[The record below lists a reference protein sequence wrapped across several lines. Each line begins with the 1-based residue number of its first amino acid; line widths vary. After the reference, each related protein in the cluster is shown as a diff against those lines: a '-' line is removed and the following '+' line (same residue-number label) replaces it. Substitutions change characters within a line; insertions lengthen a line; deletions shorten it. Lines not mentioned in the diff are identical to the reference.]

1 VNTPNELHA
10 HMNIFEVKKKML
22 AAGDREDGREETD
35 ASMGAGMVHVGT
47 LEDFVPAPG
56 VARAR
61 RMPSQTGVS
70 AQVC

>member
-1 VNTPNELHA
+1 MNSAVTHA
-10 HMNIFEVKKKML
+10 HMNIFEVKML
-22 AAGDREDGREETD
+22 AAGDREDDRERAETD